1 MDRIGETASEALAAE
16 DADRIA
22 AALGANPSFEALGPA
37 QLARL
42 VARGEVLD
50 LAPGAR
56 LFAQGEMGDA
66 AYLVLDGR
74 VNVDVTSEAGVVTV
88 AQMGAGALVGEIG
101 AFASTRRTASV
112 VAEAPSR
119 LLRIARA
126 SVQELLAES
135 PAAAVSV
142 IGELGQRL
150 QSLNDTIAIL
160 TQAARAL
167 AADAFEPDMLELLTR
182 RADEF
187 GHFAEVFVEMAAEI
201 KNKRALTQEMAAA
214 AQIQQAL
221 LPDRVDAGARAGA
234 FEIEAAMTPARHVGG
249 DFYDYFMID
258 ADALGVAVGDVS
270 GKGVPAAIFM
280 SVSRTVLRTVAT
292 RRLPP
297 AEMLAVVND
306 ILAEGNREAMFVTV
320 AFGALDLRTGAFAHA
335 SGGHEEVFLTRPD
348 GTLTAGRPTGPAL
361 GLLRGARFE
370 EERHVLAPGDTV
382 IFATD
387 RITEAFDAGG
397 EMFGRPALE
406 RALSANAHGS
416 ASELVRAV
424 SAEVARFVGDH
435 PPSDDLTGLALRYLG

>member
-1 MDRIGETASEALAAE
+1 MDEGTAPSTQDPAH
-16 DADRIA
+16 IA
-22 AALGANPSFEALGPA
+22 AMLGENPSFEALGPD
-37 QLARL
+37 QLARV
-42 VARGEVLD
+42 VARGEVID
-50 LAPGAR
+50 LAPGEQ
-56 LFAQGEMGDA
+56 LFAQGDTGDA

-126 SVQELLAES
+126 SVRELLTES
-135 PAAAVSV
+135 PEAAVSV
-142 IGELGQRL
+142 IGELGTRL

-201 KNKRALTQEMAAA
+201 KNKRALAQEMAAA

-258 ADALGVAVGDVS
+258 ADTLGVAVGDVS

-280 SVSRTVLRTVAT
+280 SVSRTVLRTVAA
-292 RRLPP
+292 RGLPP
-297 AEMLAVVND
+297 GETLAAVND
-306 ILAEGNREAMFVTV
+306 ILTEGNREAMFVTM

-348 GTLTAGRPTGPAL
+348 GTLIGGKPTGPAL
-361 GLLRGARFE
+361 GLLKGMRFG
-370 EERHVLAPGDTV
+370 EERHALAPGDMV
-382 IFATD
+382 VFATD
-387 RITEAFDAGG
+387 GITEAFDAKGR
-397 EMFGRPALE
+397 MFGRAALE

-416 ASELVRAV
+416 APEMVRAV
-424 SAEVARFVGDH
+424 SAEVAHFVGDH
-435 PPSDDLTGLALRYLG
+435 PPSDDLTGFALRYLR